1 MEADIS
7 QEDDTIK
14 DEAGEEAVAPE
25 ETSGGAVLASLPVR
39 IDFHVGEISVP
50 AAKLSELSEGYC
62 FPKLD
67 GAGFPLARA
76 VCGGKTF
83 AEGELVEVDGAVGF
97 RITRLLD

>member
-7 QEDDTIK
+7 QEDDDTVK
-14 DEAGEEAVAPE
+14 EVAPE
-25 ETSGGAVLASLPVR
+25 ETSGGAALASLPVR
-39 IDFHVGEISVP
+39 IDFHVGEVSVP